1 MSRRSR
7 VLWSEGLFL
16 EPQHFQQ
23 HDRFVEGQISG
34 RLAAT
39 GNTHWGFH
47 AVELDTALLTLGKLG
62 LTAAQGVFPD
72 GTPFSMPGDDPLPE
86 PLEVEDTVRDK
97 IVYLAL
103 PLAREGV
110 VEVARAESAKGLY
123 RYRAEDLDVRD
134 GVLDSSA
141 STVVEVGRLNCRLAV
156 QGESL
161 EQYACVPL
169 ARIVEVSADRSL
181 VLDETFIP
189 AVSRCR
195 GAPRLQAYLAELRG
209 LLQQRAELLAARV
222 TASSQGGAGEI
233 ADFLMLQIVNRH
245 APVARHLMESQ
256 HVHPETFYR
265 FAIGL
270 AGELATLTLDN
281 RLPPEFKLYRHDH
294 LQPAF
299 DSVFETLRAEFRTV
313 REAPAVPIPLEA
325 TGRHGV
331 HVARIHD
338 PSLLNTASFIVAV
351 SASVSG
357 EQLRAHF
364 PMHVK
369 VASVE
374 RIAELVNNNLP
385 GIDLAALPVA
395 PRQIPFISSNVY
407 FELDRSNPLWKQLT
421 GSGGLAIH
429 VAGQYP
435 DLKMSL
441 WAIRGASR

>member
-23 HDRFVEGQISG
+23 HDRFVEGQVSG

-39 GNTHWGFH
+39 GNTYWGFH
-47 AVELDTALLTLGKLG
+47 SVELDTALLALGKLG

-86 PLEVEDTVRDK
+86 PLEVEDSVRDK

-103 PLAREGV
+103 PLAREGA

-123 RYRAEDLDVRD
+123 RYRAEDLEVRD

-141 STVVEVGRLNCRLAV
+141 STVVEVGRLNSRLAV
-156 QGESL
+156 QGEML

-169 ARIVEVSADRSL
+169 ARVIEVSADRNV
-181 VLDETFIP
+181 VLDDAFIP
-189 AVSRCR
+189 TVSRCR
-195 GAPRLQAYLAELRG
+195 ASARLQAYLTELRG
-209 LLQQRAELLAARV
+209 LLQQRAEMLASRV

-245 APVARHLMESQ
+245 APVARHFMESQ
-256 HVHPETFYR
+256 HVHPENLYR
-265 FAIGL
+265 FLIGL

-281 RLPPEFKLYRHDH
+281 RLPPEFKPYRHDH

-313 REAPAVPIPLEA
+313 RESPAVPIPLDA

-338 PSLLNTASFIVAV
+338 PSLLSTASFILAI
-351 SASVSG
+351 SASVAS
-357 EQLRAHF
+357 EQLRAQF

-369 VASVE
+369 VAPVE

-385 GIDLAALPVA
+385 GIGLTAMPVA
-395 PRQIPFISSNVY
+395 PRQIPYISSNVY

-421 GSGGLAIH
+421 GSGGLAVH